1 MRYKSIDLMNGI
13 IEFIDN
19 YYCENGRI
27 PTYKQI
33 ANNFNLTEMCISK
46 YIKEMEEKGMIE
58 RQSGNRGIMTKT
70 ILKKLNTLQLPIV
83 GSIACGVPLF
93 AEENIE
99 GYLSVSSKF
108 LGNGKFFVFWANG
121 ESMIN
126 AGVNDGDYIIVKQQ
140 ETAEQGQIVVA
151 LIDDEATLKRYYIDN
166 RRKKIRLH
174 PENDAM
180 QDMYFDKIQ
189 IQGVAV
195 KVIKDLS

>member
-13 IEFIDN
+13 IEFINN
-19 YYCENGRI
+19 YYFENGRI

-33 ANNFNLTEMCISK
+33 ADNFNVTEMCISK
-46 YIKEMEEKGMIE
+46 YIREMEEKGMIE
-58 RQSGNRGIMTKT
+58 RQSGNRGIMTKA
-70 ILKKLNTLQLPIV
+70 ILKKINTIQLPIV

-108 LGNGKFFVFWANG
+108 LGNGKFFVLRANG

-126 AGVNDGDYIIVKQQ
+126 AGIGNGDYVIVKQQ
-140 ETAEQGQIVVA
+140 ENAEQGQIVVA

-174 PENDAM
+174 PENNAM
-180 QDMYFDKIQ
+180 PDMYFDKIQ
-189 IQGVAV
+189 IQGIAV
-195 KVIKDLS
+195 KVIRDLS